1 LKVDIFT
8 FPTFYH
14 QQKQNLIQKY
24 FQETKNAIGVSKLFA
39 DLRKNDDKM
48 HELMCMLG
56 GFK

>member
-1 LKVDIFT
+1 MECQCEEKDIE
-8 FPTFYH
+8 
-14 QQKQNLIQKY
+14 IRD
-24 FQETKNAIGVSKLFA
+24 VRA